1 MEEQVRDKKTYY
13 HILIRWIHIMKLISN
28 RNAPGRCLDD
38 PKMTEIDAS
47 EFVDFYAKL
56 FRSLKMEQ
64 GNALFALKVCD

>member
-1 MEEQVRDKKTYY
+1 
-13 HILIRWIHIMKLISN
+13 MKLISN